1 MAPDA
6 EIKFKFPASFPDRL
20 ESGRLG
26 LSVGFFRPAWLAHMT
41 DLQSEGYKVWR
52 ILRLYVLLPFWMKF
66 FSNDSL

>member
-41 DLQSEGYKVWR
+41 DLRSEGYKVWR
-52 ILRLYVLLPFWMKF
+52 NLEVVCLVAMMDEVFQQP
-66 FSNDSL
+66 